1 MNEVVIS
8 QPLLDNESYNRVYRR
23 IVDIRRS
30 SELFENYVARSQL
43 EYSKFATKT
52 REDCEL
58 FEDGIIKANCFS
70 SRRCQELM
78 KFVKLFKEVAISI
91 QKMTAFNMIGL
102 KGIQND
108 QPAKL

>member
-1 MNEVVIS
+1 MSPN
-8 QPLLDNESYNRVYRR
+8 LLNNESYNKVFRRV
-23 IVDIRRS
+23 VKIRRS
-30 SELFENYVARSQL
+30 SELFENYVASSQL

-58 FEDGIIKANCFS
+58 FEDGLIKNSCMS
-70 SRRCQELM
+70 SRRCQEILQ
-78 KFVKLFKEVAISI
+78 FVKLFKEVAISI
-91 QKMTAFNMIGL
+91 QKMTAFNMIGF